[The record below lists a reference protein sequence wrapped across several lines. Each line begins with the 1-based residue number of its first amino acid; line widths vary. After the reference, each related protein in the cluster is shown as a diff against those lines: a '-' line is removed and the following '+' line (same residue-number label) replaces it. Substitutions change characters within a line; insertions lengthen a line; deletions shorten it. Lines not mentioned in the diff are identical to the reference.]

1 MRNVRLQVFVLVD
14 TSGSMTGEPAEV
26 LLKGLHRM
34 QALMRQS
41 DAIRQGVEICVIG
54 FSDDAKILVPLST
67 IDLADFPLALDPAG
81 STAMAEAVFLMLG
94 LLRTGRISSGPMLLP
109 PIVLLITD
117 GVATDDFDYAL
128 VRMEESRWSA
138 RVAWALPGADE
149 SLLGQ
154 FIGGDESVTNVVTL
168 VSRGNSA
175 HVDAFCA
182 LVESFLPDDDTNG
195 DEAAGPMRVRPIL
208 PRTGEAGLWGAGESK
223 TG

>member
-1 MRNVRLQVFVLVD
+1 MSKARLTVFVLVD
-14 TSGSMTGEPAEV
+14 TSGSMAGEPAEA

-41 DAIRQGVEICVIG
+41 EAIRQGVDICVIG
-54 FSDDAKILVPLST
+54 FSSEAKILVPLSS
-67 IDLADFPLALDPAG
+67 IDSADFPLELDSAG
-81 STAMAEAVFLMLG
+81 STAMAEAIYLMLG
-94 LLRTGRISSGPMLLP
+94 LLRTRRVSGGPTLLP
-109 PIVLLITD
+109 PLVLLITD
-117 GVATDDFDYAL
+117 GVPTDDFDYAL
-128 VRMEESRWSA
+128 VRMKESRWSA

-149 SLLGQ
+149 SQLGQ
-154 FIGGDESVTNVVTL
+154 FIGGDESVTNIVTS

-182 LVESFLPDDDTNG
+182 LVESFLSDDDTNG
-195 DEAAGPMRVRPIL
+195 DEAAGPSGVRPIL